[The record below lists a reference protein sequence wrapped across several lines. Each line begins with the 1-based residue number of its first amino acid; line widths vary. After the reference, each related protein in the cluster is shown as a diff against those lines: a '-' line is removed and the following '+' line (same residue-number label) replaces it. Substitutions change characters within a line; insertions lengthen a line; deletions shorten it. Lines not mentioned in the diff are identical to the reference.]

1 MLGTT
6 GTASRTAV
14 FLLLFLLAFAGSA
27 GADIFVYKDP
37 QGVLHFTNV
46 PNHSGFRVTIR
57 EWKARPAD
65 PSLSPGEFGKI
76 IRIASDRYGVDPD
89 LVRAVIK
96 VESDFNSSARSHK
109 GAQGLMQ
116 LMPETARL
124 HNVRDV
130 YDPEGNIDGGVR
142 HLKLLLGRFQGDLP
156 LTLAA
161 YNAGLKAVEKYGGVP
176 PYAETRDY
184 VRRVLTQYQ
193 RYRANGPVSMH
204 DVATR

>member
-1 MLGTT
+1 MLGAT
-6 GTASRTAV
+6 GTASRTVV
-14 FLLLFLLAFAGSA
+14 FLVLFLLAFVGRA

-57 EWKARPAD
+57 EGKAGPAN
-65 PSLSPGEFGKI
+65 PLLSPGAFGKI

-89 LVRAVIK
+89 LVRAVVK
-96 VESDFNSSARSHK
+96 VESDFNSYARSHK

-124 HNVRDV
+124 HNVSDV
-130 YDPEGNIDGGVR
+130 YDPEQNIDGGVR
-142 HLKLLLGRFQGDLP
+142 HLKLLRERFQGDLA

-161 YNAGLKAVEKYGGVP
+161 YNAGVKAVEKYGGIP
-176 PYAETRDY
+176 PYAETREY
-184 VRRVLTQYQ
+184 VRRVLMQYR
-193 RYRANGPVSMH
+193 RYRANGPVSIH

>member
-14 FLLLFLLAFAGSA
+14 FLVLFLLAFAGGA

-37 QGVLHFTNV
+37 EGVLHFTNV

-57 EWKARPAD
+57 EWKVGPAD

-76 IRIASDRYGVDPD
+76 IRIASDRYGVDAD

-124 HNVRDV
+124 HKVSDV

-142 HLKLLLGRFQGDLP
+142 HLKLLLGRFQGDLA

-184 VRRVLTQYQ
+184 VRRVLTQYR